1 EDHGGH
7 HAFDDTL
14 HTLAEG
20 PSRFGPTHAWI
31 EAFARRED
39 LDDDGLA
46 LEAAT
51 LRSVGPHVD
60 VHVAGSSAHTRVE
73 GLLGRHPRVVDG
85 ALELRLDEFL
95 TRLARFSTERVP
107 GYRAWR
113 EARQAFLERER
124 RRLRLDEFEPHV
136 MSTFVRN
143 RLVDEVYLPLVG
155 DNLAKQIGAA
165 GAAKRTDLM
174 GLLLLVSPPGYGKTT
189 LMEYVASRLGLTF
202 VKVNGPALGHE
213 VTSLDPADAPNAT
226 ARQEVDKINL
236 AFEMGNN
243 VLLYLDDIQHC
254 HPELLQKFIS
264 LCDAQRRIEG
274 VWRGRTRTYDLRG
287 RKFAVV
293 MAGNPY
299 TESGERFQIP
309 DMLANR
315 ADTFNLGDVLTGREE
330 AFALSFV
337 ENALTSNPVLAPLAS
352 RSMDDVYTLVRRA
365 RGESVASSEL
375 SHDYSAVELDE
386 IQAVLRHLFRCRDV
400 LLAVNAEYVRSA
412 AMEDAYRTEPRFQLQ
427 GSYRNMNK
435 LAEKIVPVMTDSEVE
450 TLISDHYASE
460 SQTLTTGAEAN
471 LLKLGE
477 LRDTLTNEQRDRWT
491 AIREEFRRQQLVGGS
506 DADPATRIG
515 GALTGLTEAVR
526 AELGALRA
534 AMEPRATNGHAPGE
548 GDAMAGQVRW
558 VVERRAARMLAAAR
572 DKLPEDQHDAFAS
585 DLEREIAKAV
595 GDLGS

>member
-1 EDHGGH
+1 
-7 HAFDDTL
+7 
-14 HTLAEG
+14 
-20 PSRFGPTHAWI
+20 
-31 EAFARRED
+31 
-39 LDDDGLA
+39 
-46 LEAAT
+46 
-51 LRSVGPHVD
+51 
-60 VHVAGSSAHTRVE
+60 
-73 GLLGRHPRVVDG
+73 
-85 ALELRLDEFL
+85 
-95 TRLARFSTERVP
+95 
-107 GYRAWR
+107 
-113 EARQAFLERER
+113 
-124 RRLRLDEFEPHV
+124 
-136 MSTFVRN
+136 
-143 RLVDEVYLPLVG
+143 
-155 DNLAKQIGAA
+155 
-165 GAAKRTDLM
+165 
-174 GLLLLVSPPGYGKTT
+174 
-189 LMEYVASRLGLTF
+189 
-202 VKVNGPALGHE
+202 
-213 VTSLDPADAPNAT
+213 
-226 ARQEVDKINL
+226 L

-299 TESGERFQIP
+299 TESGARFQIP

-315 ADTFNLGDVLTGREE
+315 ADTFNLGDVLAGREE

-352 RSMDDVYTLVRRA
+352 RSMDDVYALVRRA

-386 IQAVLRHLFRCRDV
+386 IQAVLRHLFRCRNV

-435 LAEKIVPVMTDSEVE
+435 LAEKIVPVMTDDEVE
-450 TLISDHYASE
+450 ALVSDHYASE
-460 SQTLTTGAEAN
+460 AQTLTTGAEAN

-477 LRDTLTNEQRDRWT
+477 LRDTLTTEQRGRWT
-491 AIREEFRRQQLVGGS
+491 TIREEFRRQQLVGGS

-515 GALTGLTEAVR
+515 GALTGLTETVR
-526 AELGALRA
+526 AELVALRE
-534 AMEPRATNGHAPGE
+534 AMAPRTTNGHATQEDG
-548 GDAMAGQVRW
+548 AMASQVRW
-558 VVERRAARMLAAAR
+558 VVERLAARMLAAAR